1 MQYHRSGETKS
12 IPFRTERYF
21 CSNGV
26 WYFDTRGGQQRGPF
40 ASKQEMQGELILFIR
55 DQVMLGSAFKI

>member
-1 MQYHRSGETKS
+1 MQHSRSGETKS

-26 WYFDTRGGQQRGPF
+26 WYFEIRGGGQKGPF
-40 ASKQEMQGELILFIR
+40 VSKQEMQGELVLFIR
-55 DQVMLGSAFKI
+55 DQVLLNSSFRA